1 MQRLAGGAVVVLGEE
16 AGHPSLRERVGYVTQ
31 APSIYGDLTVRENL
45 RYFARILGVSADRI
59 EAVVATVDLHDAA
72 DRLFS
77 RRRC

>member
-1 MQRLAGGAVVVLGEE
+1 
-16 AGHPSLRERVGYVTQ
+16 
-31 APSIYGDLTVRENL
+31 VRENL
-45 RYFARILGVSADRI
+45 RYFARILGVSAERI